1 MYQYRTISPGDLSDD
16 EAQAW
21 SALCLA
27 TPEFLSPLLGPDFAR
42 LVGRWRPDAEIT
54 VVSRRDGEP
63 VGFFA
68 YHRRPGRVA
77 RPIGAP
83 FSDVQAV
90 VSHHGAL
97 FTGAGLLRASGLERF
112 KYQALVDPYGL
123 FPDKGD
129 AVDPSFTIDLPGQAV
144 EASGSVIKLGKTDLK
159 KWSKHAQ
166 RLTILHGDIC
176 LDVADA
182 DLGALRAVFDWKS
195 RQLARNGLQDFLAP
209 RWVQGFMLDAFARQD
224 GQFRGRLLTLRA
236 GDTLLAGRF
245 GVEANGVFHP
255 WVSAYNPAFADYAPG
270 NLLLWKAIEA
280 LPSAGVI
287 AIELGGGLAE
297 HKRRFSTREELVRAG
312 ALDLTPQLRH
322 ASPIGPDTPGAFA
335 RLSRR
340 LDQIALLEP
349 SWPMRA
355 ASVITALA
363 RAPRRVGGQLG

>member
-1 MYQYRTISPGDLSDD
+1 M
-16 EAQAW
+16 
-21 SALCLA
+21 
-27 TPEFLSPLLGPDFAR
+27 
-42 LVGRWRPDAEIT
+42 
-54 VVSRRDGEP
+54 
-63 VGFFA
+63 GFFA

-90 VSHHGAL
+90 VSHRGAL

-166 RLTILHGDIC
+166 RLTILHGDVC

-182 DLGALRAVFDWKS
+182 DLGALQAVFELEEPAAGPQ
-195 RQLARNGLQDFLAP
+195 RPAGLPGP

-255 WVSAYNPAFADYAPG
+255 WVSAYNPAFADYAPATSPAVEG
-270 NLLLWKAIEA
+270 DRDPA
-280 LPSAGVI
+280 LG
-287 AIELGGGLAE
+287 
-297 HKRRFSTREELVRAG
+297 RRHRHRAG
-312 ALDLTPQLRH
+312 RR
-322 ASPIGPDTPGAFA
+322 PG
-335 RLSRR
+335 
-340 LDQIALLEP
+340 
-349 SWPMRA
+349 RA
-355 ASVITALA
+355 
-363 RAPRRVGGQLG
+363 